1 MFKMKKIF
9 LLLSLL
15 LLSGCAN
22 SSDQTNSNNQDEMIM
37 KLYIDE
43 KLIEEVSW
51 ENNDSTKALEELS
64 KNKLIINMT
73 NYGGFE
79 QTGLIGQD
87 IVRNDSQIKTN
98 PGDIVLYN
106 GNQISV
112 FYKTNQWS
120 YTKLG
125 HINLDDEK
133 IKGLLDKSSIVFTLE
148 HD

>member
-1 MFKMKKIF
+1 MKKIF
-9 LLLSLL
+9 ILLSLL

-22 SSDQTNSNNQDEMIM
+22 SSDNNQTNSNNQDEMKM

-64 KNKLIINMT
+64 KNKLIISMT

-87 IVRNDSQIKTN
+87 IARNDSQIKTI

-112 FYKTNQWS
+112 FYKNNQWS

-133 IKGLLDKSSIVFTLE
+133 IKDLLDKSSIVFTLE
-148 HD
+148 HH

>member
-1 MFKMKKIF
+1 MKKIF
-9 LLLSLL
+9 ILLSLL
-15 LLSGCAN
+15 LLSGCAK
-22 SSDQTNSNNQDEMIM
+22 SSDQTNSNNQDEMKM

-64 KNKLIINMT
+64 RNKLVINMT

-87 IVRNDSQIKTN
+87 IARNDSQIKTI

-106 GNQISV
+106 RNQISV

-133 IKGLLDKSSIVFTLE
+133 LKDLLDKSSIVFTLE
-148 HD
+148 HH

>member
-1 MFKMKKIF
+1 MKKIF

-15 LLSGCAN
+15 LLTGCAN
-22 SSDQTNSNNQDEMIM
+22 SSDNQTSSNNQDEVKM

-87 IVRNDSQIKTN
+87 IVRHDSQIKTI

-125 HINLDDEK
+125 HINLDDDK
-133 IKGLLDKSSIVFTLE
+133 IKDLLDKSSIVFTLE

>member
-1 MFKMKKIF
+1 MKKVII
-9 LLLSLL
+9 LLSLL

-22 SSDQTNSNNQDEMIM
+22 SSDNQTNSNNQDEMKM

-43 KLIEEVSW
+43 KLIEEVGW

-64 KNKLIINMT
+64 KNKLSINMT

-87 IVRNDSQIKTN
+87 IARNDSQIKTN

-133 IKGLLDKSSIVFTLE
+133 LKDLLDKSSIVFTLE
-148 HD
+148 HN